1 MIAAFNGLSLMWRAV
16 SVLGV
21 LVAVWA
27 AVAVYNES
35 QRMKGEAR
43 VVERS
48 KEQGKANAKKAD
60 KAHERARAPGSAD
73 RLRADPRTCPDCGR

>member
-1 MIAAFNGLSLMWRAV
+1 MIAAFNGLSLLWRAA

-21 LVAVWA
+21 IFAVWA
-27 AVAVYNES
+27 LVAVYNES

-60 KAHERARAPGSAD
+60 KAHERARAPGAAD
-73 RLRADPRTCPDCGR
+73 RLLRDACRDCN